1 MKVVPKE
8 NREKHRRK
16 RMKNSLTKLAGFA
29 VGLMALAAWTH
40 VGFAATVDDLIA
52 GAKKEGVI
60 DFYGPSTL
68 GPDGAQ
74 AIVSAFNKK
83 YGLNVKVNF
92 TPSGNM
98 TRDTAKVIGLSASGQ
113 PPEWDIMVVTDAH
126 HGSLWLRK
134 LHRPFDYTIFGV
146 AKNRVE
152 YDNGT
157 VSVANQFALPAYN
170 TKLLPAKDAPKKW
183 EDLLDPKWKGKIG
196 VINSTHHWGRLAAGA
211 WGDEKTL
218 DFIKK
223 LSAQKP
229 LLTRAG
235 EMAQRLILGEVLV
248 SATLQDS
255 QLHESKE
262 SGAPL
267 AFAEQVSPVISPEY
281 HVGVLKNAPH
291 PNVGHLF
298 VAFMASADVQPVWKK
313 YTGHTSAYVPGTDAY
328 KFAQGK
334 QVIYMKQDQADKV
347 DKISRQIGK
356 ILGFD

>member
-1 MKVVPKE
+1 MKSLL
-8 NREKHRRK
+8 RRF
-16 RMKNSLTKLAGFA
+16 AGFA
-29 VGLMALAAWTH
+29 LGLVALAAWTDL
-40 VGFAATVDDLIA
+40 VFAAPIDDLIA

-68 GPDGAQ
+68 GPEGAQ

-83 YGLNVKVNF
+83 YGLNIKVNF

-98 TRDTAKVIGLSASGQ
+98 TRDTAKIVGLSASGQ

-134 LHRPFDYTIFGV
+134 LHKPFDYTILGV
-146 AKNRVE
+146 AKQRVE

-170 TKLLPAKDAPKKW
+170 YKLLPAKDAPKKW
-183 EDLLDPKWKGKIG
+183 EDLLDPKWKGKLG

-281 HVGVLKNAPH
+281 HVGVLKNSAH

-298 VAFMASADVQPVWKK
+298 VGFMASADVQPVWQK
-313 YTGHTSAYVPGTDAY
+313 YTGHTSAFVPGTDAY

-334 QVIYMKQDQADKV
+334 QVLYMKQDQADKV

>member
-1 MKVVPKE
+1 MK
-8 NREKHRRK
+8 RL
-16 RMKNSLTKLAGFA
+16 LTRLATLCLGLA
-29 VGLMALAAWTH
+29 VAAAWTAPS
-40 VGFAATVDDLIA
+40 FAAPVDDLLA
-52 GAKKEGVI
+52 GAKKEGTI

-68 GPDGAQ
+68 GPEGAQ
-74 AIVSAFNKK
+74 AIVVAFNKK
-83 YGLNVKVNF
+83 YGLNIKVNF

-113 PPEWDIMVVTDAH
+113 PPEWDIMLVTDAH

-134 LHRPFDYTIFGV
+134 LHIPYDYSSVGV
-146 AKNRVE
+146 DKQRTE

-157 VSVANQFALPAYN
+157 VSVANQFALPTYN
-170 TKLLPAKDAPKKW
+170 TKLLPAKDVPKKW

-196 VINSTHHWGRLAAGA
+196 VINSTHHWGRLAAGP

-255 QLHESKE
+255 QLHEAKE

-267 AFAEQVSPVISPEY
+267 AFAEQVSPVVSPEY
-281 HVGVLKNAPH
+281 HVGVLKGSKH
-291 PNVGHLF
+291 PNVGHLM
-298 VAFMASADVQPVWKK
+298 VAFMASAEVQPVWKK

-328 KFAQGK
+328 KFVQGK
-334 QVIYMKQDQADKV
+334 QVVYMKQDQAEKV

>member
-1 MKVVPKE
+1 MHKVARISWYFLLLVLPWVAPG
-8 NREKHRRK
+8 
-16 RMKNSLTKLAGFA
+16 LARSA
-29 VGLMALAAWTH
+29 PL
-40 VGFAATVDDLIA
+40 DDLIA

-60 DFYGPSTL
+60 EFYGPSTL
-68 GPDGAQ
+68 GPEGAQ
-74 AIVSAFNKK
+74 ALAAGFNKK
-83 YGLNVKVNF
+83 YGLNIKLNF
-92 TPSGNM
+92 SASGNM
-98 TRDTAKVIGLSASGQ
+98 TRDTAKVVGLSASGQ

-134 LHRPFDYTIFGV
+134 LHKPFDYAGVGV
-146 AKNRVE
+146 AKERIE

-157 VSVANQFALPAYN
+157 ISVANQFALPAYN
-170 TKLLPAKDAPKKW
+170 KKLLPAKDVPKKW
-183 EDLLDPKWKGKIG
+183 EELLDPKWKGKIG
-196 VINSTHHWGRLAAGA
+196 VINSTHHWARLAAGP
-211 WGDEKTL
+211 WGEEKTI

-223 LSAQKP
+223 LSAMKP

-235 EMAQRLILGEVLV
+235 EMAQRLILGEVLI

-255 QLHESKE
+255 QLHEAKE

-267 AFAEQVSPVISPEY
+267 VFADQIQPVISPEY

-298 VAFMASADVQPVWKK
+298 VIYMASPEFQQPWEK
-313 YTGHTSAYVPGTDAY
+313 YTGHTSAFVPGTAAH

-334 QVIYMKQDQADKV
+334 QVVYMKQDQAAQVDKV
-347 DKISRQIGK
+347 ARQVGK

>member
-1 MKVVPKE
+1 MKMI
-8 NREKHRRK
+8 K
-16 RMKNSLTKLAGFA
+16 RLSVYLLAFILIGVSPELGSGA
-29 VGLMALAAWTH
+29 PL
-40 VGFAATVDDLIA
+40 DDLIA
-52 GAKKEGVI
+52 GANKEGVI
-60 DFYGPSTL
+60 EFYGPSTL
-68 GPDGAQ
+68 GPEGAK
-74 AIVSAFNKK
+74 ALGDAFNKK
-83 YGLNVKVNF
+83 YGLNIKLNF
-92 TPSGNM
+92 SPSGNM
-98 TRDTAKVIGLSASGQ
+98 TRDTGKVVGLSASGQ

-134 LHRPFDYTIFGV
+134 LQKTFDYASVGV
-146 AKNRVE
+146 AKERIE

-157 VSVANQFALPAYN
+157 ISVANQFALPAYN
-170 TKLLPAKDAPKKW
+170 KKTMPAKDVPKKW
-183 EDLLDPKWKGKIG
+183 EDLLDPKWKGKLG
-196 VINSTHHWGRLAAGA
+196 VINSTHHWGRLAAGP
-211 WGDEKTL
+211 WGEEKTI

-235 EMAQRLILGEVLV
+235 EMAQRLILGEVLI

-267 AFAEQVSPVISPEY
+267 AFAEQVQPVISPEY

-298 VAFMASADVQPVWKK
+298 VAFMASPEVQAIWEKH
-313 YTGHTSAYVPGTDAY
+313 TGHTSAHVPGTTAY

-334 QVIYMKQDQADKV
+334 QVVYMKQDQAQKV

-356 ILGFD
+356 ILGFN

>member
-1 MKVVPKE
+1 M
-8 NREKHRRK
+8 NRIKG
-16 RMKNSLTKLAGFA
+16 LVT
-29 VGLMALAAWTH
+29 GLMAVFIGAAWSGL
-40 VGFAATVDDLIA
+40 VAAGPLEDLTA
-52 GAKKEGVI
+52 GAKKEGTI
-60 DFYGPSTL
+60 EFYGPSTL
-68 GPDGAQ
+68 GPEGAQ
-74 AIVSAFNKK
+74 ALAAGFNKK
-83 YGLNVKVNF
+83 YGLSIKLNF
-92 TPSGNM
+92 SASGNM
-98 TRDTAKVIGLSASGQ
+98 TRDTAKVVGLSASGQ

-134 LHRPFDYTIFGV
+134 LQKTYDYTTLGV
-146 AKNRVE
+146 EKNRIE

-170 TKLLPAKDAPKKW
+170 MKLLPAKDVPKKW
-183 EDLLDPKWKGKIG
+183 EDLLDPKWKGKLG
-196 VINSTHHWGRLAAGA
+196 VINSTHHWGRLAAGP
-211 WGDEKTL
+211 WGDEKTI

-235 EMAQRLILGEVLV
+235 EMAQRLILGEVLI

-267 AFAEQVSPVISPEY
+267 AFAEQVQPVISPEY

-298 VAFMASADVQPVWKK
+298 VAFMASAEVQPIWEK
-313 YTGHTSAYVPGTDAY
+313 YTGHTSAYVPGTAAY

-334 QVIYMKQDQADKV
+334 QVVYMKQDQAQKV

>member
-1 MKVVPKE
+1 MQ
-8 NREKHRRK
+8 RFYIFL
-16 RMKNSLTKLAGFA
+16 MASLLTFNSLGGWAHAGSSKL
-29 VGLMALAAWTH
+29 
-40 VGFAATVDDLIA
+40 DELIA

-60 DFYGPSTL
+60 EFYGPSTL
-68 GPDGAQ
+68 GPQGAQ
-74 AIVSAFNKK
+74 ALAAAFNKK
-83 YGLNVKVNF
+83 YGLNVKLGYS
-92 TPSGNM
+92 PSGNM
-98 TRDTAKVIGLSASGQ
+98 TRDTGKVVGLSASGQ

-134 LHRPFDYTIFGV
+134 LHIPFDYTSIGV
-146 AKNRVE
+146 AKDRIE

-170 TKLLPAKDAPKKW
+170 KKTLPAKDVPKKW
-183 EDLLDPKWKGKIG
+183 EDLLDPKWKGKLG
-196 VINSTHHWGRLAAGA
+196 VINSTHHWGRLAAGP
-211 WGDEKTL
+211 WGEEKTI

-235 EMAQRLILGEVLV
+235 EMAQRLILGEVLI

-255 QLHESKE
+255 QLHQSME

-267 AFAEQVSPVISPEY
+267 AFAEQVQPVISPEY

-291 PNVGHLF
+291 PNAAHLF
-298 VAFMASADVQPVWKK
+298 VAFMASPEVQAIWEKH
-313 YTGHTSAYVPGTDAY
+313 TGHTSAYVPGTAAH

-334 QVIYMKQDQADKV
+334 QVVYMKQDQAAKV

-356 ILGFD
+356 ILGFN

>member
-1 MKVVPKE
+1 MK
-8 NREKHRRK
+8 K
-16 RMKNSLTKLAGFA
+16 RGLLIASAMAWLALIGWPD
-29 VGLMALAAWTH
+29 ALKAAPM
-40 VGFAATVDDLIA
+40 DELIA

-60 DFYGPSTL
+60 EFYGPSTL
-68 GPDGAQ
+68 GPEGAK
-74 AIVSAFNKK
+74 ALGDAFNKK
-83 YGLNVKVNF
+83 YGLNIKLGYS
-92 TPSGNM
+92 PSGNM
-98 TRDTAKVIGLSASGQ
+98 TRDTGKVVGFSASGQ

-134 LHRPFDYTIFGV
+134 LHIPFDYTSIGV
-146 AKNRVE
+146 AKDRIE

-170 TKLLPAKDAPKKW
+170 KKTLPAKDVPTKW
-183 EDLLDPKWKGKIG
+183 EDLLDPKWKGKLG
-196 VINSTHHWGRLAAGA
+196 VINSTHHWGRLAAGP
-211 WGDEKTL
+211 WGEEKTI

-235 EMAQRLILGEVLV
+235 EMAQRLVIGEVLI

-255 QLHESKE
+255 QLHSSKE

-267 AFAEQVSPVISPEY
+267 AFAEQVQPVISPEY

-298 VAFMASADVQPVWKK
+298 VAFMASPEVQAIWEK
-313 YTGHTSAYVPGTDAY
+313 YTGHTSAYVPGTTAH

-334 QVIYMKQDQADKV
+334 QVVYMKQDQAAKV

-356 ILGFD
+356 ILGFN

>member
-1 MKVVPKE
+1 MK
-8 NREKHRRK
+8 
-16 RMKNSLTKLAGFA
+16 KLLILI
-29 VGLMALAAWTH
+29 VGLIVFMALLPWGSIAQA
-40 VGFAATVDDLIA
+40 GPLEDLVA
-52 GAKKEGVI
+52 GAKKEGI
-60 DFYGPSTL
+60 IEFYGPSTL
-68 GPDGAQ
+68 GPEGAQ

-92 TPSGNM
+92 TSSGNM
-98 TRDTAKVIGLSASGQ
+98 TRDTAKVVGLSASGQ

-134 LHRPFDYTIFGV
+134 LHKTFDYTSVGV
-146 AKNRVE
+146 DKQRVE
-152 YDNGT
+152 YDSGT
-157 VSVANQFALPAYN
+157 ISVANQFALPTYN
-170 TKLLPAKDAPKKW
+170 TKLVAAKDVPQKW
-183 EDLLDPKWKGKIG
+183 EDLLDPKWKGKLG
-196 VINSTHHWGRLAAGA
+196 VINSTHHFGRLAAGP

-218 DFIKK
+218 DFVKK
-223 LSAQKP
+223 LAAQKP

-248 SATLQDS
+248 TATLQDS
-255 QLHESKE
+255 QLHEAKE

-267 AFAEQVSPVISPEY
+267 AFAEKVSPVISPEY
-281 HVGVLKNAPH
+281 HVGVIKNAPH
-291 PNVGHLF
+291 PNVGHLMS
-298 VAFMASADVQPVWKK
+298 AFMASAEVQPAWLKF
-313 YTGHTSAYVPGTDAY
+313 TGHTSAYVPGTAAY

>member
-1 MKVVPKE
+1 MKVI
-8 NREKHRRK
+8 K
-16 RMKNSLTKLAGFA
+16 RLSLYLLA
-29 VGLMALAAWTH
+29 VALTGISPQWASGAPL
-40 VGFAATVDDLIA
+40 DDLIA

-60 DFYGPSTL
+60 EFYGPSTL

-74 AIVSAFNKK
+74 ALVAGFNKK
-83 YGLNVKVNF
+83 YGLNVKLNYS
-92 TPSGNM
+92 PSGNM
-98 TRDTAKVIGLSASGQ
+98 TRDTAKVVGLSASGQ

-134 LHRPFDYTIFGV
+134 LHKPFDYSSIGV
-146 AKNRVE
+146 ANERLE
-152 YDNGT
+152 YDKGT

-170 TKLLPAKDAPKKW
+170 KKTLPAKDVPKKW
-183 EDLLDPKWKGKIG
+183 EDLLDPKWKGKLG
-196 VINSTHHWGRLAAGA
+196 VINSTHHWGRLAAGP
-211 WGDEKTL
+211 WGEEKTI

-223 LSAQKP
+223 LSAQQP
-229 LLTRAG
+229 ILTRAG

-267 AFAEQVSPVISPEY
+267 AFAEQVQPVISPEY

-298 VAFMASADVQPVWKK
+298 VAFMASAEVQPIWEK
-313 YTGHTSAYVPGTDAY
+313 YTGHTSAFVPGTAAH

-334 QVIYMKQDQADKV
+334 QVVYMKQDQAQKV

>member
-1 MKVVPKE
+1 MSK
-8 NREKHRRK
+8 RK
-16 RMKNSLTKLAGFA
+16 LFSICSLAFSA
-29 VGLMALAAWTH
+29 VA
-40 VGFAATVDDLIA
+40 VSVIAATAAPIDDLIA

-60 DFYGPSTL
+60 ELYGPSTL
-68 GPDGAQ
+68 GNDGAQ
-74 AIVSAFNKK
+74 GLAAGFNKK
-83 YGLNVKVNF
+83 YGLNIKLNF
-92 TPSGNM
+92 SPSGNM
-98 TRDTAKVIGLSASGQ
+98 TRDTAKVVGLSASGQ
-113 PPEWDIMVVTDAH
+113 PPEWDIMIVTDAH

-134 LHRPFDYTIFGV
+134 LHKSFDYAGAGV
-146 AKNRVE
+146 VKDRVE

-157 VSVANQFALPAYN
+157 ISVANQFALPTYN
-170 TKLLPAKDAPKKW
+170 TKLVAAKDVPKKW
-183 EDLLDPKWKGKIG
+183 EDLLDPKWKGKLG
-196 VINSTHHWGRLAAGA
+196 VINSTHHWGRLAAGP
-211 WGDEKTL
+211 WGEEKTL

-235 EMAQRLILGEVLV
+235 EMAQRLVLGEVLV

-267 AFAEQVSPVISPEY
+267 AFAEQVQPVISPEY
-281 HVGVLKNAPH
+281 HAGVLKNALH

-298 VAFMASADVQPVWKK
+298 VIYMASPDVQSLWKK
-313 YTGHTSAYVPGTDAY
+313 YTGHTSAFVPGTDAH

-334 QVIYMKQDQADKV
+334 QVVYMKQDQAQKV

>member
-1 MKVVPKE
+1 MKMIKQCA
-8 NREKHRRK
+8 
-16 RMKNSLTKLAGFA
+16 LGLLALIAISASPLLVSGA
-29 VGLMALAAWTH
+29 PL
-40 VGFAATVDDLIA
+40 DDLIA

-60 DFYGPSTL
+60 EFYGPSTL
-68 GPDGAQ
+68 GPEGAQ
-74 AIVSAFNKK
+74 ALVAGFNKK
-83 YGLNVKVNF
+83 YGLNVKLNYS
-92 TPSGNM
+92 PSGNM
-98 TRDTAKVIGLSASGQ
+98 TRDTAKVVGLSASGQ

-134 LHRPFDYTIFGV
+134 LHKPFDYASLGIV
-146 AKNRVE
+146 KERIE

-170 TKLLPAKDAPKKW
+170 KKTLPAKDVPKKW
-183 EDLLDPKWKGKIG
+183 EDLLDPKWKGKLG
-196 VINSTHHWGRLAAGA
+196 VINSTHHWGRLAAGP
-211 WGDEKTL
+211 WGEEKTI
-218 DFIKK
+218 DFVKK
-223 LSAQKP
+223 LSAQQP
-229 LLTRAG
+229 ILTRAG

-267 AFAEQVSPVISPEY
+267 AFADQVQPVISPEY

-298 VAFMASADVQPVWKK
+298 VTFMASPEVQTIWEK
-313 YTGHTSAYVPGTDAY
+313 YTGHTSAYVQGTTAY

-334 QVIYMKQDQADKV
+334 QVVYMKQEQAQKV

>member
-1 MKVVPKE
+1 MK
-8 NREKHRRK
+8 
-16 RMKNSLTKLAGFA
+16 SALAKLAGFA
-29 VGLMALAAWTH
+29 VTLTALAAMTGD
-40 VGFAATVDDLIA
+40 GFAAAVDDLIA

-68 GPDGAQ
+68 GPEGAQ

-83 YGLNVKVNF
+83 YGLNIKVNF

-113 PPEWDIMVVTDAH
+113 PPEWDIMLVTDAH

-134 LHRPFDYTIFGV
+134 LQKPFDYTTLGV
-146 AKNRVE
+146 AKERIE
-152 YDNGT
+152 YDSGT

-255 QLHESKE
+255 QLHEAKE

-267 AFAEQVSPVISPEY
+267 AFAEQVSPVVSPEY
-281 HVGVLKNAPH
+281 HVGVLKASAH
-291 PNVGHLF
+291 PNVGHLMA
-298 VAFMASADVQPVWKK
+298 AFMASAEVQPAWQK
-313 YTGHTSAYVPGTDAY
+313 YTGHTSAYVPGTAAY
-328 KFAQGK
+328 KFVQGK
-334 QVIYMKQDQADKV
+334 QVLYMKQDQADKV